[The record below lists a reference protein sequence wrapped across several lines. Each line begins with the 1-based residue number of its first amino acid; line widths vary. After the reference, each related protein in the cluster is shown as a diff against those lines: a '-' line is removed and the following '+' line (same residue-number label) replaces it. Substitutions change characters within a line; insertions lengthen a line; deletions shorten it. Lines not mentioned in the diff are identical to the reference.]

1 MSKCIIIMDSND
13 ESKEINIKNSTSYY
27 FDDLTRIEDFDLNN
41 VLIDEKSWKN
51 IQLITFHNK
60 L

>member
-1 MSKCIIIMDSND
+1 MDSND

-27 FDDLTRIEDFDLNN
+27 FDDLTRIKDFDLNN